1 MIATTTMIRRT
12 ACRSIL
18 CSLSLVLFV
27 TFTSH
32 ASAALMAPGAS
43 ILASGEPDP
52 TGGVVVGSSGPLPFA
67 TANYSGTLDS
77 TVLLGDPSNPFGP
90 GSLTFTYRL
99 VNNAVSTGEIDRLTV
114 NDYAG
119 FLVDASFQTPPTGVP
134 PTLTSRSGG
143 PGDVVGFTF
152 VGAPLGAG
160 VLVPGSTSALLVV
173 QTNAKFFGPTLA
185 SVINGQVTSV
195 GSFAPGGLG
204 GGIPEP
210 CSVVLAAIGF
220 IGLAPL
226 ARRKRSH

>member
-1 MIATTTMIRRT
+1 MIVTTTMIRRA
-12 ACRSIL
+12 ACCTLL
-18 CSLSLVLFV
+18 CALSLVLFV

-52 TGGVVVGSSGPLPFA
+52 TGGVVVGSTGPLPFA

-99 VNNAVSTGEIDRLTV
+99 VNNAVSSGEIDRLTI
-114 NDYAG
+114 NDFGG
-119 FLVDASFQTPPTGVP
+119 FLVDASYQVP
-134 PTLTSRSGG
+134 AVGLSPTLMSRSG

-152 VGAPLGAG
+152 IGAPLGAG
-160 VLVPGSTSALLVV
+160 VLTPGSVTALLVV
-173 QTNAKFFGPTLA
+173 QTDSTKFGGTLA
-185 SVINGQVTSV
+185 SVINGQVTTV
-195 GSFAPGGLG
+195 ASFAPGGLG